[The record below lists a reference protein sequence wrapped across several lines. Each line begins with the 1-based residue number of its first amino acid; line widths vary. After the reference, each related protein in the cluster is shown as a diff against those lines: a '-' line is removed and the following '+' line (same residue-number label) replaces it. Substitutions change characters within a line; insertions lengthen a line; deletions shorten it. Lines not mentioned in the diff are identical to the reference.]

1 MSDGIVPE
9 LISMLE
15 TTMMYLP
22 VIVVVIGVPGYAIII
37 YNELVRLRNEN
48 DRAWANI
55 DVLLKQRHDEVP
67 NLVET
72 VKGYMHHEKETLLA
86 VTEARAAAMSATTVG
101 EKAQTDL
108 LLTGALRG
116 LFATVENYPQLK
128 ANENFLKLQGRISEL
143 EERIADRREFFND
156 DVNTYNT
163 RLRQIPEIVLAFLMR
178 LKPREMFKV
187 SEADSQPA
195 KVKFAGI
202 PMSSVERNAQ
212 LTKVMEDELL
222 DLEGERQRGSVTPED
237 YTEAKT
243 ALEEIMERRRA
254 RNENGQG
261 AE

>member
-1 MSDGIVPE
+1 MPPQSLAAFGSSVQVRRFCFWLSGCLQSQSRPETLHEPGKLVPPFPKGRRSTGDAGLSDGNVPD

-15 TTMMYLP
+15 STVMYLP
-22 VIVVVIGVPGYAIII
+22 VILVVVGVLGYAIII

-116 LFATVENYPQLK
+116 LF
-128 ANENFLKLQGRISEL
+128 
-143 EERIADRREFFND
+143 
-156 DVNTYNT
+156 
-163 RLRQIPEIVLAFLMR
+163 
-178 LKPREMFKV
+178 
-187 SEADSQPA
+187 
-195 KVKFAGI
+195 
-202 PMSSVERNAQ
+202 
-212 LTKVMEDELL
+212 
-222 DLEGERQRGSVTPED
+222 
-237 YTEAKT
+237 
-243 ALEEIMERRRA
+243 
-254 RNENGQG
+254 
-261 AE
+261 